1 MIFSVLGCYPQIVF
15 YLLLPFQEGSGGSG
29 TCFTLHSHGCLLG
42 SRSHWPRTSCETL
55 HLPPSPYTA
64 RTRLCHVQNSGVSW
78 ERLPSVGRHG
88 DNLSM
93 LPFSWLGKAGNWG
106 TVDPGF
112 SSPGVNMMAGGAGL
126 KDLGRGSRGVCRTW
140 ASWSAQGVAVVTR
153 RVREWLLGWGQLS
166 LGMSSPRVLGPGSKS
181 RLQAQLAPP
190 QPPCMAPC
198 AARTSEQLAGLARG
212 TAPLRSGSGAK
223 RPASSDWDV
232 SSVGPWGEQRSV
244 SAGWPRHSGRVCAR
258 SGHLGTQRGHWS
270 HTVAQ

>member
-1 MIFSVLGCYPQIVF
+1 MV
-15 YLLLPFQEGSGGSG
+15 
-29 TCFTLHSHGCLLG
+29 
-42 SRSHWPRTSCETL
+42 
-55 HLPPSPYTA
+55 
-64 RTRLCHVQNSGVSW
+64 
-78 ERLPSVGRHG
+78 
-88 DNLSM
+88 
-93 LPFSWLGKAGNWG
+93 
-106 TVDPGF
+106 
-112 SSPGVNMMAGGAGL
+112 AGGASL
-126 KDLGRGSRGVCRTW
+126 KDLGRGSRGVRRTW

-244 SAGWPRHSGRVCAR
+244 SAGWPRHSGRVCTQWA
-258 SGHLGTQRGHWS
+258 LGDTERPLVTHCCPVTPCT
-270 HTVAQ
+270 HTVHTGVHRLYLQKLIDRQEPSTPRHLNRGFKT